1 MKNNFEQVYQFKL
14 SLKGI
19 TPQIWRRIQVQ
30 ENYAFLDLHSAI
42 QAVMDW
48 DDYHLHEFEVLNP
61 KTGLLQRIGQE
72 DDDFDVLD
80 EGPLV
85 PEKKAKLSD
94 YFTLENKAALYRY
107 DFGDNWQVKIRLE
120 KILQRK
126 AGVEYPICTAGK
138 RAAVPEDS
146 GGVGQYMYM
155 LDILKDPSHPEFED
169 TIEWLGEDFDP
180 EYFYPKDVSF

>member
-1 MKNNFEQVYQFKL
+1 M
-14 SLKGI
+14 I
-19 TPQIWRRIQVQ
+19 T
-30 ENYAFLDLHSAI
+30 N
-42 QAVMDW
+42 
-48 DDYHLHEFEVLNP
+48 LHEFEVLNRRP
-61 KTGLLQRIGQE
+61 GCFKRIGQE

-138 RAAVPEDS
+138 KSGCPRRQRWGRTIYVYAGYPEGPFAS
-146 GGVGQYMYM
+146 EY
-155 LDILKDPSHPEFED
+155 ED
-169 TIEWLGEDFDP
+169 TIEDWGR
-180 EYFYPKDVSF
+180 S